1 MSYNPALRR
10 PFVRPQA
17 GTTKTRRVNRDG
29 SVSITK
35 VITDDFGVVR
45 RYTTTIVPS

>member
-1 MSYNPALRR
+1 MTYNPALRR

-29 SVSITK
+29 SITITK
-35 VITDDFGVVR
+35 MVTDDFGVVR
-45 RYTTTIVPS
+45 RYATTVVPN